1 MEEKNMTQIQEAIV
15 NKVSILP
22 FVEQEKVLE
31 FIESRIKIS
40 TSKPRKSLGGML
52 NDCLADVPKEML
64 ENLPS
69 DLSENFDQ
77 YMFGEKTK

>member
-1 MEEKNMTQIQEAIV
+1 MTQIQETIV
-15 NKVSILP
+15 KKIGILP

-40 TSKPRKSLGGML
+40 TTEPRKTLGEML
-52 NDCLADVPKEML
+52 NDCLVDVPKEML